1 MRLGAFSVGD
11 AATTPTDPTA
21 PSAERRQVTALFL
34 DMVGFT
40 AISEPLGEEG
50 TFALIQPIYELM
62 ARAVREQG
70 GSVKDFTGDS
80 IMALFGVPNALEDAP
95 LRACRAG
102 LAIHERLAAAA
113 PPSRCQTWRA
123 AQDAYRDQHWDR
135 SGDSDQ
141 RRERQH
147 DSARR
152 HCEPCLASANPGR
165 PEDRF
170 SAPDRSLESRR
181 AVANGI
187 EPIDLPRLGLALI
200 A

>member
-1 MRLGAFSVGD
+1 MKPADALGAFSVGD
-11 AATTPTDPTA
+11 AATTPTDLTA

-102 LAIHERLAAAA
+102 LTIHERLAAATPQPMPNMA
-113 PPSRCQTWRA
+113 CGPRCV
-123 AQDAYRDQHWDR
+123 
-135 SGDSDQ
+135 SGST
-141 RRERQH
+141 
-147 DSARR
+147 
-152 HCEPCLASANPGR
+152 
-165 PEDRF
+165 
-170 SAPDRSLESRR
+170 
-181 AVANGI
+181 
-187 EPIDLPRLGLALI
+187 LGSQW
-200 A
+200 